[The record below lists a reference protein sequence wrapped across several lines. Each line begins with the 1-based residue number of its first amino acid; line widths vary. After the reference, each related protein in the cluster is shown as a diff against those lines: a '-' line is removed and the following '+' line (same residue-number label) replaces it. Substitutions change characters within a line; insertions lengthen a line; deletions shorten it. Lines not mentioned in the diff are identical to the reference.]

1 MSNKYEL
8 TYSNNKIPIID
19 NNIILEDNLE
29 EEKVNLINPF
39 HNEHE
44 VSFKAK

>member
-19 NNIILEDNLE
+19 NNIILDDNLE
-29 EEKVNLINPF
+29 EEEKNLIGPF

-44 VSFKAK
+44 VNFKAK

>member
-19 NNIILEDNLE
+19 NNIILDDNLE
-29 EEKVNLINPF
+29 EEEKNWINPF
-39 HNEHE
+39 QNEHE
-44 VSFKAK
+44 VNFKAK